1 MVLVGAPAE
10 PHPSPDVFTL
20 IMRGEQLAGSLI
32 GGIAETQEMLD
43 FCAEHGIVSDI
54 EIIPI
59 QKINEAY
66 ERMLQERRE
75 VPLRHRHGVAEAG
88 CGCLNPAD
96 RPLRRIV
103 REDGFGLPHGALERR
118 PLFPQEQRKF
128 LPVNGQVSPFAVPA
142 CPAGSV
148 LCMFSE
154 TWRLLKVALAGW
166 WNDRAMSLGA
176 SIAFFTVFS
185 LAPMLLAA
193 IAVAGLVFGRDAAQG
208 AIVAELGGMIGT
220 NEASALEAMIASASD
235 VGSGILGT
243 AIGIVTFLLL
253 VTGAVVEL
261 QDNLNIIWKTKPPA
275 SYGIMDFIRT
285 RLASLALVLGIG
297 FLLLVSL
304 VIDTGVTAIGHYL
317 EAHFSGATIIL
328 RFLNSLVAFAVA
340 TLLFAMMFK
349 LLPAVN
355 LRWSDVWTGSLVT
368 ALLFTLGKFLI
379 GYYLGKSNVAS
390 SYGAAASIITILLWI
405 YYSSLILL
413 FGAEFTKAYA
423 ESRGSL
429 GSGHVTE
436 PQQET
441 SREIPARSP

>member
-1 MVLVGAPAE
+1 
-10 PHPSPDVFTL
+10 
-20 IMRGEQLAGSLI
+20 
-32 GGIAETQEMLD
+32 
-43 FCAEHGIVSDI
+43 
-54 EIIPI
+54 
-59 QKINEAY
+59 
-66 ERMLQERRE
+66 
-75 VPLRHRHGVAEAG
+75 
-88 CGCLNPAD
+88 
-96 RPLRRIV
+96 
-103 REDGFGLPHGALERR
+103 
-118 PLFPQEQRKF
+118 
-128 LPVNGQVSPFAVPA
+128 
-142 CPAGSV
+142 
-148 LCMFSE
+148 MFSE
-154 TWRLLKVALAGW
+154 TWRLLKVAFAGW

-193 IAVAGLVFGRDAAQG
+193 IAVAGLVFGREAAQG

-220 NEASALEAMIASASD
+220 NEASALEAMIVSASN

-243 AIGIVTFLLL
+243 TIGIVTFLLL

-261 QDNLNIIWKTKPPA
+261 QDNLNIIWRVKPPV
-275 SYGIMDFIRT
+275 SYGVLDFVRT
-285 RLASLALVLGIG
+285 RLISLALVLGIG

-317 EAHFSGATIIL
+317 ETNFSGATIIL
-328 RFLNSLVAFAVA
+328 HFLNSLVAFAAAAV
-340 TLLFAMMFK
+340 LFAMIFK
-349 LLPAVN
+349 LLPAVDITWN
-355 LRWSDVWTGSLVT
+355 DVFTGSLVT

-429 GSGHVTE
+429 GSGHTTG

-441 SREIPARSP
+441 SQEIPARSP

>member
-1 MVLVGAPAE
+1 
-10 PHPSPDVFTL
+10 
-20 IMRGEQLAGSLI
+20 
-32 GGIAETQEMLD
+32 
-43 FCAEHGIVSDI
+43 
-54 EIIPI
+54 
-59 QKINEAY
+59 
-66 ERMLQERRE
+66 
-75 VPLRHRHGVAEAG
+75 
-88 CGCLNPAD
+88 
-96 RPLRRIV
+96 
-103 REDGFGLPHGALERR
+103 
-118 PLFPQEQRKF
+118 
-128 LPVNGQVSPFAVPA
+128 
-142 CPAGSV
+142 
-148 LCMFSE
+148 MFSE
-154 TWRLLKVALAGW
+154 TWRLLKVAFAGW

-193 IAVAGLVFGRDAAQG
+193 IAVAGLVFGREAAQG
-208 AIVAELGGMIGT
+208 AIVAELGGLIGT
-220 NEASALEAMIASASD
+220 NEASALETMIASASN

-261 QDNLNIIWKTKPPA
+261 QDNLNIIWKAKLPA
-275 SYGIMDFIRT
+275 SYGILDFIRT
-285 RLASLALVLGIG
+285 RLVGFALVLGIG

-304 VIDTGVTAIGHYL
+304 VIDTGLTAVGHYL
-317 EAHFSGATIIL
+317 EANFSGATIIL

-349 LLPAVN
+349 LLPAVD

-368 ALLFTLGKFLI
+368 ALLFTIGKFLI

-429 GSGHVTE
+429 GSERPMG

-441 SREIPARSP
+441 SRDLPARSP

>member
-1 MVLVGAPAE
+1 
-10 PHPSPDVFTL
+10 
-20 IMRGEQLAGSLI
+20 
-32 GGIAETQEMLD
+32 
-43 FCAEHGIVSDI
+43 
-54 EIIPI
+54 
-59 QKINEAY
+59 
-66 ERMLQERRE
+66 
-75 VPLRHRHGVAEAG
+75 
-88 CGCLNPAD
+88 
-96 RPLRRIV
+96 
-103 REDGFGLPHGALERR
+103 
-118 PLFPQEQRKF
+118 
-128 LPVNGQVSPFAVPA
+128 
-142 CPAGSV
+142 
-148 LCMFSE
+148 MFSD
-154 TWRLLKVALAGW
+154 TWRLLKVAFAGW

-193 IAVAGLVFGRDAAQG
+193 IAVAGLAFGREAAQG
-208 AIVAELGGMIGT
+208 AIVAELGGMIGN
-220 NEASALEAMIASASD
+220 NEASFLESSIASASN
-235 VGSGILGT
+235 VGSGIIGT
-243 AIGIVTFLLL
+243 SVGIVTFLLL

-261 QDNLNIIWKTKPPA
+261 QDNLNIIWKAKPPA
-275 SYGIMDFIRT
+275 SYGILSFVRT
-285 RLASLALVLGIG
+285 RLVSLALVLGIG

-304 VIDTGVTAIGHYL
+304 VIDTGLTAVGHYL
-317 EAHFSGATIIL
+317 EANFSGATIIL
-328 RFLNSLVAFAVA
+328 RFLNSIVAFAVA

-349 LLPAVN
+349 LLPAVD

-429 GSGHVTE
+429 GKGHVVGPE
-436 PQQET
+436 QEA

>member
-1 MVLVGAPAE
+1 
-10 PHPSPDVFTL
+10 
-20 IMRGEQLAGSLI
+20 
-32 GGIAETQEMLD
+32 
-43 FCAEHGIVSDI
+43 
-54 EIIPI
+54 
-59 QKINEAY
+59 
-66 ERMLQERRE
+66 
-75 VPLRHRHGVAEAG
+75 
-88 CGCLNPAD
+88 
-96 RPLRRIV
+96 
-103 REDGFGLPHGALERR
+103 
-118 PLFPQEQRKF
+118 
-128 LPVNGQVSPFAVPA
+128 
-142 CPAGSV
+142 
-148 LCMFSE
+148 MFSD
-154 TWRLLKVALAGW
+154 TWRLLKVAFAGW

-193 IAVAGLVFGRDAAQG
+193 IAVAGLAFGREAAQG
-208 AIVAELGGMIGT
+208 AIVAELGGMIGN
-220 NEASALEAMIASASD
+220 NEASFLESSIASASN
-235 VGSGILGT
+235 VGSGIIGT
-243 AIGIVTFLLL
+243 SVGIVTFLLL

-261 QDNLNIIWKTKPPA
+261 QDNLNIIWKAKPPA
-275 SYGIMDFIRT
+275 SYGILSFVRT
-285 RLASLALVLGIG
+285 RLVSLALVLGIG

-304 VIDTGVTAIGHYL
+304 VIDTGLTAVGHYL
-317 EAHFSGATIIL
+317 EANFSGATIIL

-349 LLPAVN
+349 LLPAVD

-429 GSGHVTE
+429 GEGHVVGPE
-436 PQQET
+436 QEA